1 MAVREYYGLVGSLV
15 ENIDAS
21 TILIPVSP
29 NISGALAASGF
40 VNGTD
45 STYLAIYTGNVY
57 ELVKVTAV
65 NGNMLT
71 VVRHQGS
78 TSAAVFPI
86 GATVA
91 FEITSAGLLEQLS
104 PIVNDVQIE
113 GEGDIDIES
122 PAPNSFI
129 IHVPPT
135 PEIIGRQGIE
145 VMGEWPN
152 LEIGYTPPADDCC
165 GEGNGSGGSGG
176 GITNLVG
183 EGIAETYIDGATG
196 YIYVSPPNI
205 SGSGGITVTGEWPF
219 YDISLSGGGSGGVT
233 SVAVG
238 AGLTLTGSPTVNPTI
253 SITSTGVVPGDYG
266 GVGINARGQIT
277 GVPVGFAPISEI
289 VPGAGLTAVRTG
301 GSVALTP
308 AAAAIGVPGVAPLAD
323 PDDDFD
329 PNDDTSIATPAVV
342 AKALETLVVSDV
354 AGVSSYTG
362 EVTSDY
368 TNIIGAT
375 ATPILLLPGDS
386 ALIYAEVT
394 VVDGTTPLTPVA
406 FGLAV
411 FDGAATMLRGNRK
424 ITQSNQAMSFILTGP
439 INTSLTIVST
449 ALPAGA
455 TMQSYSLSITKF

>member
-65 NGNMLT
+65 NGNILT

-86 GATVA
+86 GSTVA
-91 FEITSAGLLEQLS
+91 FQITSAGLLEQLA
-104 PIVNDVQIE
+104 PIVNDVTIV
-113 GEGDIDIES
+113 GEGMINIES
-122 PAPNSFI
+122 PEPNAFI
-129 IHVPPT
+129 IQVPGVPFIQGT
-135 PEIIGRQGIE
+135 QGIE
-145 VMGEWPN
+145 VTGEWPNITISYTPPEGDCCGEGGGGGGSGTGITDVVGQGMVDAYVDGSTAYVYAPTPFFNAGTGISITGEWPN
-152 LEIGYTPPADDCC
+152 LTISAT
-165 GEGNGSGGSGG
+165 GG
-176 GITNLVG
+176 G
-183 EGIAETYIDGATG
+183 
-196 YIYVSPPNI
+196 
-205 SGSGGITVTGEWPF
+205 
-219 YDISLSGGGSGGVT
+219 GGGVSIV
-233 SVAVG
+233 SVG
-238 AGLTLTGSPTVNPTI
+238 AGLTLTGSPTSNPTI
-253 SITSTGVVPGDYG
+253 SITATGVVPGDYS

-289 VPGAGLTAVRTG
+289 VPGDGLSAVRTG
-301 GSVALTP
+301 GSVTLTP
-308 AAAAIGVPGVAPLAD
+308 DVAAIGVPGVAPLAD

-354 AGVSSYTG
+354 TGASSYTG

-368 TNIIGAT
+368 SNIIGAT
-375 ATPILLLPGDS
+375 STPILLLPGDS
-386 ALIYAEVT
+386 ALVYAEVT

-411 FDGAATMLRGNRK
+411 FDGAATMLKGNRK
-424 ITQSNQAMSFILTGP
+424 ITQSSQSMSFIIEGP
-439 INTSLTIVST
+439 INTSLTAVTT